1 MASKSK
7 RNKTKFKWTKEL
19 VFLIVG
25 ILALIA
31 ATIIINI
38 PKGSAVQLEKYNK
51 AISDYNSKNNA
62 QYSFIPEENV
72 LKETKINGISKKKKS
87 NDYTFVFYGS
97 LANAEFLE
105 NLSKVNNLAKEY
117 DVKSVYLWFADYV
130 EKADDDLKATAT
142 YKNKVD
148 EYNSIINENINSLVE
163 SSNGL
168 YMSQDNFDLETYPA
182 LLVFKSDSLVFNS
195 QTYSKS
201 EDSAEYSWDT
211 YINTAFKFAKADKV
225 LTTE

>member
-168 YMSQDNFDLETYPA
+168 YKSQDNFDLETYPA

>member
-72 LKETKINGISKKKKS
+72 LKETKINGIFKKKKS

>member
-19 VFLIVG
+19 IFLIVG

-168 YMSQDNFDLETYPA
+168 YKSQDNFDLETYPA